1 MGEDGTTPR
10 PLFFWGGT
18 LHPLLIHSPYTN
30 QMKKM
35 EVFILLWASLFFSTV
50 CYPQTP
56 PDHGQQIASHM
67 KQAQVY
73 LSQNR
78 SDLAIAEFKA
88 IVALDPKNAD
98 ARGNLGVLL
107 FFQADYGEAIPHL
120 RATLKLQPALWKIQA
135 LLGMAEKRMGDIS
148 GAAADLEKAFPHLQE
163 QKIRIDTGMELID
176 LYSGSGELP
185 KAALIVGEMRE
196 SDPTNVEIIY
206 TAYRI
211 YADLMDD
218 ARLSLIVVAPNSART
233 HQMMAHELA
242 RQGDTDGAIGNY
254 REALRI
260 DPRVPGLHF
269 ELAEMLKNSS
279 AAGGREEA
287 VKEYQAALAANPN
300 DQKAE
305 CRLGDLAALRGDPN
319 AAAEHYERA
328 LKLQPE
334 DPEAIIGV
342 AKSLMALNE
351 GDKALPLLERA
362 VKLDSMNPVAHFRLS
377 TLYRKMGRSDDADR
391 ELAEYQKYKAMKEK
405 LRDTYRR
412 MRLQPDKKV
421 QEDDVRN

>member
-1 MGEDGTTPR
+1 
-10 PLFFWGGT
+10 
-18 LHPLLIHSPYTN
+18 
-30 QMKKM
+30 MKKRNIS
-35 EVFILLWASLFFSTV
+35 FLLWASLFFTTICCS
-50 CYPQTP
+50 QTP
-56 PDHGQQIASHM
+56 SDHQQQIASHM

-73 LSQNR
+73 LSENR
-78 SDLAIAEFKA
+78 PDLAIAEFKA
-88 IVALDPKNAD
+88 IVALEPKNAD

-107 FFQADYGEAIPHL
+107 FFQGDYGDAIPHL
-120 RATLKLQPALWKIQA
+120 RAALKLQPALWKIQA

-148 GAAADLEKAFPHLQE
+148 DAAADLEKAFPHLQE
-163 QKIRIDTGMELID
+163 QKIRVDTGMQLID

-185 KAALIVGEMRE
+185 KAASIVSELRE

-211 YADLMDD
+211 YADLLDD

-233 HQMMAHELA
+233 RQMMAHELA
-242 RQGDTDGAIGNY
+242 RQGDTDGATDNY
-254 REALRI
+254 REALKI
-260 DPRVPGLHF
+260 DPRVSGLHF
-269 ELAEMLKNSS
+269 ELAEILKNSS

-287 VKEYQAALAANPN
+287 EKEYQAALAADPN
-300 DQKAE
+300 DEKAE

-319 AAAEHYERA
+319 AGAEHYERA

-334 DPEAIIGV
+334 DPEAVIGV
-342 AKSLMALNE
+342 AKSLMAMNE
-351 GDKALPLLERA
+351 GEKALPLLERA

-405 LRDTYRR
+405 LRDTYRQ
-412 MRLQPDKKV
+412 MRLQPDRKV
-421 QEDDVRN
+421 QEDDLRN

>member
-1 MGEDGTTPR
+1 
-10 PLFFWGGT
+10 
-18 LHPLLIHSPYTN
+18 
-30 QMKKM
+30 MKKRNI
-35 EVFILLWASLFFSTV
+35 VFLLCASLFFTSV
-50 CYPQTP
+50 CRSQTSL
-56 PDHGQQIASHM
+56 DHQQQIASHM

-73 LSQNR
+73 LSENR
-78 SDLAIAEFKA
+78 PDLAIAEFRA
-88 IVALDPKNAD
+88 IVALEPKDAD

-107 FFQADYGEAIPHL
+107 FFQGDYGDAIPHL
-120 RATLKLQPALWKIQA
+120 RAALKLQPALWKIQA
-135 LLGMAEKRMGDIS
+135 LVGMAEKRMGDIS

-163 QKIRIDTGMELID
+163 QKIRTDTGMQLID
-176 LYSGSGELP
+176 LYSGSGELS
-185 KAALIVGEMRE
+185 KAASIVGDLRE

-211 YADLMDD
+211 YADLLDD

-242 RQGDTDGAIGNY
+242 RQGDTEGAIGNY
-254 REALRI
+254 REALKI
-260 DPRVPGLHF
+260 DPRVSGLHF
-269 ELAEMLKNSS
+269 ELAEMLNNSS
-279 AAGGREEA
+279 VPGGRPEA
-287 VKEYQAALAANPN
+287 EKEYQAALAADPN
-300 DQKAE
+300 DEKTE

-319 AAAEHYERA
+319 AAAQHYERA

-342 AKSLMALNE
+342 AKSMMALNE

-405 LRDTYRR
+405 LRDTYRQ